1 MKWLNRCAL
10 LLTLIVLPVCS
21 AFAEFANDYC
31 GDGDGGAGD
40 FGNYVIPDEPA
51 LSGWLEEIDG
61 DLFAT
66 VELVVCSA
74 NPDKK
79 TKYQV
84 HLDHTP
90 PLATDGACA
99 DEQDDTLTWRETKAT
114 GPGAFYY
121 DDEFEAFDVGLYY
134 AIFNLSE
141 LNPGIGIGDTV
152 ALWATAKNRGVMDRV
167 PDTDGS
173 DGCSEPQT
181 PGEVVSLR
189 VPCFLGA
196 GITVDNTTE
205 AGAEFAAIEAS
216 MGPLITGPVSGELKS
231 VGRACTGEGDDIAPA
246 ENSSDIALISRGSC
260 AFSEKIND
268 AEAAGYAAV
277 IVYNSPGENDL
288 IRMVGPPTA
297 IPAVNIG
304 NSDGGML
311 EDLITNESPVNVT
324 LFSNCFPD

>member
-1 MKWLNRCAL
+1 MKSLNRCTLLLAL
-10 LLTLIVLPVCS
+10 LVLPVCS
-21 AFAEFANDYC
+21 AFAESANDYC

-40 FGNYVIPDEPA
+40 FGNYVLPDEPA
-51 LSGWLEEIDG
+51 LFGWLEEIDG

-66 VELVVCSA
+66 VELVICSA
-74 NPDKK
+74 QPGKE

-121 DDEFEAFDVGLYY
+121 DDEFEAYDVGLYY

-141 LNPGIGIGDTV
+141 LKPGIEIGDTV

-173 DGCSEPQT
+173 DGCSNPQT

-189 VPCFLGA
+189 IPCFLGA
-196 GITVDNTTE
+196 GITVDNTSE
-205 AGAEFAAIEAS
+205 ASAEFTAIEAS
-216 MGPLITGPVSGELKS
+216 MGPVITGPVSGELAS
-231 VGRACTGEGDDIAPA
+231 IGLACTDNTIAPA
-246 ENSSDIALISRGSC
+246 EDASDIALISRGSC
-260 AFSEKIND
+260 NFSTKINN

-304 NSDGGML
+304 NSDGVML